1 MNFSLT
7 RALIIARREYLTT
20 VRRKAFVFMI
30 LYMPGIL
37 FLSTFLSQKLSG
49 DDFKDHYR
57 QARIVALVDSS
68 GAYASA
74 PRTFE
79 YTSGGQADT
88 TGPAHTAA
96 APAGRVVVPVRMR
109 DFASQQAALDSLD
122 AGTVNGVLVITK
134 DYLATGALRRYEKD
148 LRAIAGS
155 ADDAPLR
162 WWLTRGLL
170 AGVTDSTHVVRAWK
184 LSNQIP
190 FYVPAR
196 TGGYQLKDDSRELVS
211 VFLPLVVAMLLA
223 MAIMMGGQ
231 YMLQGIAEEKET
243 RILESLLCT
252 VTPNDLL
259 LGKLLGLGSAGL
271 TLVAI
276 WAAAGMGILGTSLAF
291 MHIDLPA
298 QLLVMGLIYFFG
310 GYLFYGSMMTGIGA
324 ITNNMREAQQ
334 LSMGFSIMIFFP
346 IYLLVKIVNTPNSD
360 VAVALSLFPPTA
372 PVTMLM
378 RLSAASMSGAV
389 IPVWQIAVSIG
400 LLLATAIAV
409 LLLCSK
415 IFRVGLLMY
424 GKTPNLPEI
433 MAILRQK

>member
-7 RALIIARREYLTT
+7 RARIIARREYLTT

-68 GAYASA
+68 GVFASA
-74 PRTFE
+74 SRTFD
-79 YTSGGQADT
+79 YVSQGQADT
-88 TGPAHTAA
+88 TGPHHTAA

-109 DFASQQAALDSLD
+109 DFASQRSALDSLD
-122 AGTVNGVLVITK
+122 AGTVNGVLVIAK
-134 DYLATGALRRYEKD
+134 DYLATGKLRRYEKD

-155 ADDAPLR
+155 ADDGPLR
-162 WWLTRGLL
+162 WWLAHGLL
-170 AGVTDSTHVVRAWK
+170 AGATDSTHVERAWS
-184 LSNQIP
+184 LGDLIP
-190 FYVPAR
+190 FYVPSR
-196 TGGYQLKDDSRELVS
+196 TGGYQLKDDSREMVS
-211 VFLPLVVAMLLA
+211 VFLPLIVAMLLA

-259 LGKLLGLGSAGL
+259 LGKLVGLGGAGL

-276 WAAAGMGILGTSLAF
+276 WAVAGMGMLGTSLAF
-291 MHIDLPA
+291 MHIELPP
-298 QLLVMGLIYFFG
+298 QLLLMGLLYFLG
-310 GYLFYGSMMTGIGA
+310 GYLFYGSLMTGIGA
-324 ITNNMREAQQ
+324 ITSNMREAQQ

-346 IYLLVKIVNTPNSD
+346 VYLLVKIVNTPNSD

-372 PVTMLM
+372 TTTMLM
-378 RLSAASMSGAV
+378 RLSASSMSGVV
-389 IPVWQIAVSIG
+389 IPAWQIALSLG
-400 LLLATAIAV
+400 LLFATAIVV
-409 LLLCSK
+409 LLLCAK
-415 IFRVGLLMY
+415 IFRIGLLMY